1 MFINSSIFAS
11 VLKTPELV
19 KKIKYLNLVVV
30 TLLALSY
37 LMPTVVSTTL
47 VFDDLIEQT
56 TSESS
61 DMELLKEDLT
71 DSEITAPDECLV
83 CVFPHRYTTLDYLVN
98 QAPKE
103 PVIQQNTPPPQ
114 VS

>member
-1 MFINSSIFAS
+1 MD
-11 VLKTPELV
+11 KR
-19 KKIKYLNLVVV
+19 IKYLYLVVV

-37 LMPTVVSTTL
+37 LLPTMVSTTL
-47 VFDDLIEQT
+47 VFDNLIEQT

-61 DMELLKEDLT
+61 DMKLQKEDLT
-71 DSEITAPDECLV
+71 DSEITAPEECLV
-83 CVFPHRYTTLDYLVN
+83 CVYPHRCITLDYLIN

-114 VS
+114 G